1 MMLLAM
7 TFAGAL
13 AGAGLLLI
21 VRGLTVSPTPLAAV
35 VADLHRVRE
44 HAPARRTRLDAL
56 VEAAAGRAVR
66 DRRAELAAC
75 ERSASKFVQ
84 DRLTWSLIGATPAMA
99 FLAFS
104 TTGAWTVLPPGV
116 LLLGIVAGAVV
127 GWFYALVDLTSDA
140 KKARR
145 EFRHALASYL
155 ELVTILM
162 AGGAGTETA
171 LYDAASIGRGSAF
184 RQMRTALSAAQA
196 RREPP
201 WLSLGV
207 LGRRLGVTE
216 LEELEA
222 SITLAGQ
229 GARVRESLMAK
240 AESMRTKD
248 LADLESEAQA
258 RSETMVLPVALMF
271 AGFMLLIGYPA
282 LAGLSAP

>member
-1 MMLLAM
+1 MTLLVM

-13 AGAGLLLI
+13 VGAGMLLI
-21 VRGLTVSPTPLAAV
+21 LRGLSVSATPLAAV
-35 VADLHRVRE
+35 VQDLHRVRQ
-44 HAPARRTRLDAL
+44 HAPARRTRVDAF
-56 VEAAAGRAVR
+56 VEAAAGRALR
-66 DRRAELAAC
+66 DRAADLAVC
-75 ERSASKFVQ
+75 ERSSSKFVQ
-84 DRLTWSLIGATPAMA
+84 DRLTWALIGAMPAML
-99 FLAFS
+99 FLALH
-104 TTGAWTVLPPGV
+104 TTDVATILPPG
-116 LLLGIVAGAVV
+116 LLLIGLPLGGVC

-145 EFRHALASYL
+145 DFRHALASYL

-171 LYDAASIGRGSAF
+171 LFDAAAIGRGSAF

-196 RREPP
+196 RREAP

-207 LGRRLGVTE
+207 LGNRLGVTE
-216 LEELEA
+216 LQELEA

-229 GARVRESLMAK
+229 GARVRESLMSK
-240 AESMRTKD
+240 AQSMRTKD
-248 LADLESEAQA
+248 LSDLESEAQA

-282 LAGLSAP
+282 LAGLSGP

>member
-1 MMLLAM
+1 MLLVM
-7 TFAGAL
+7 TVAGAL
-13 AGAGLLLI
+13 VGMGLLLI
-21 VRGLTVSPTPLAAV
+21 ARGLSVSPTPLAAV
-35 VADLHRVRE
+35 VQDLHRVRE
-44 HAPARRTRLDAL
+44 HAPARFDTV

-66 DRRAELAAC
+66 DRKVDLAVL
-75 ERSASKFVQ
+75 ERSSSKFVQ
-84 DRLTWSLIGATPAMA
+84 DRLMWALLGATPAMA
-99 FLAFS
+99 FLALH
-104 TTGAWTVLPPGV
+104 TTQVFTLASPAI
-116 LLLGIVAGAVV
+116 LLLGIIVGAVC

-145 EFRHALASYL
+145 DFRHALASYL

-171 LYDAASIGRGSAF
+171 LYDAAAIGRGSAF

-196 RREPP
+196 RREAP

-207 LGRRLGVTE
+207 LGTRLGIIE
-216 LEELEA
+216 LQELEA

-240 AESMRTKD
+240 AESMRLKD

-282 LAGLSAP
+282 LAGLSGP